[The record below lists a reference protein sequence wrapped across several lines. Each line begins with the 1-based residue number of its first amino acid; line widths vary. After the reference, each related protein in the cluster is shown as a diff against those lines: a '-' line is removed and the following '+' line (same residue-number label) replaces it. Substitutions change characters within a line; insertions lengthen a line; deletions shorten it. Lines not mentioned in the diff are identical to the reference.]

1 MAQGSGEV
9 GEGPVQTANADG
21 VPSAPTSDE
30 IRSQI
35 EQTRAEMSDTIDA
48 IQSRLSPKRVLADA
62 KDSVTEATVGRV
74 KRLTQRTN
82 GSGGVCAEDAGQPAA
97 RRAAGDSRRGVA
109 RARVDKW
116 ETPAATPENTHDAPV
131 QHVGAE
137 RAWSASDTI
146 SRERRNTETTP
157 GCCRRRRCVLGDLAS
172 TDRQIKIRKGPS
184 LVTRDA
190 VSGSETQ
197 SLRLISRVP
206 TENAIR
212 DFSLAAEWGRRA

>member
-9 GEGPVQTANADG
+9 GEGPIQTANADG

-35 EQTRAEMSDTIDA
+35 EQTRAGMSDTIDA

-82 GSGGVCAEDAGQPAA
+82 ARGGGVLQRVQDNPLPVALVATAA
-97 RRAAGDSRRGVA
+97 VGLLVRALTNGKRRRRHQSMLTTDV
-109 RARVDKW
+109 R
-116 ETPAATPENTHDAPV
+116 P
-131 QHVGAE
+131 VGAE

-146 SRERRNTETTP
+146 SRERHSS
-157 GCCRRRRCVLGDLAS
+157 RRL
-172 TDRQIKIRKGPS
+172 
-184 LVTRDA
+184 
-190 VSGSETQ
+190 
-197 SLRLISRVP
+197 
-206 TENAIR
+206 
-212 DFSLAAEWGRRA
+212 LAAAGAGAACWAIWRAQTAAFKYGNVRPITPQDDGL